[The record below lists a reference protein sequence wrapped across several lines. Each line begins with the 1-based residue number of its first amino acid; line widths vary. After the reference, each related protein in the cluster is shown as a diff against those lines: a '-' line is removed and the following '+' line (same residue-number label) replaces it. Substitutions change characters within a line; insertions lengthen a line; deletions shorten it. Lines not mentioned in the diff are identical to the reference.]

1 MRATWNELAFETDM
15 LCNTNR
21 DIDNIICF
29 LSCFHFVYFFAT
41 CYDNVKVSVM
51 DEITEMMVMM
61 CIPESEFIVRVYG
74 VYT

>member
-1 MRATWNELAFETDM
+1 M
-15 LCNTNR
+15 
-21 DIDNIICF
+21 F
-29 LSCFHFVYFFAT
+29 LVMFSFCLFFVAT